1 MAAEDLKAFAQT
13 AIELSDGAMAKQ
25 AMRQARM
32 QEDEEVV
39 QMLLESRLV
48 ATTKAGRAFGVTEKA
63 RKAARDRDFQILTE
77 GDFSFLQK
85 VEYLCP
91 MGHQFTASPKSFARS
106 KQPCPLCAK
115 TRVERM
121 QVNVRLSIEHTEK
134 YLELIEYYKSKE
146 GITFLGE
153 QMSPSELESN
163 STALGR
169 FLLETALEDAYME
182 LKDQKTI
189 EEIASWIDFDDYKN
203 FSSIVHE
210 LGTNP
215 WRHKEENSEEWRRFN
230 RAKGLDKENHYLSLA
245 ISKWGK
251 NVGDRIFTQFFEK
264 ALMLAIQN
272 HNSINTSPLTEDR
285 ELERRMRRWKRNE

>member
-1 MAAEDLKAFAQT
+1 MAVADLWAFART
-13 AIELSDGAMAKQ
+13 AIDMGDAGMAVQ
-25 AMRQARM
+25 ALKQARM
-32 QEDEEVV
+32 HKDDEIV
-39 QMLLESRLV
+39 QMLLESGLI
-48 ATTKAGRAFGVTEKA
+48 AKTKTGKAWAVTEKA
-63 RKAARDRDFQILTE
+63 RNAARERDFQILTE

-91 MGHQFTASPKSFARS
+91 VGHQFTASPKSFARS
-106 KQPCPLCAK
+106 RQPCPHCAK
-115 TRVERM
+115 TGVERM
-121 QVNVRLSIEHTEK
+121 QVNVRLSIEHTQK

-153 QMSPSELESN
+153 EMSPSELESN

-189 EEIASWIDFDDYKN
+189 EEIASWIGFDNYKGI
-203 FSSIVHE
+203 SSIVRD

-215 WRHKEENSEEWRRFN
+215 WRHKKEDSDEWKRFREADRGRIEN
-230 RAKGLDKENHYLSLA
+230 DYLSLA
-245 ISKWGK
+245 LSTWGE
-251 NVGDRIFTQFFEK
+251 NLGDMYFAQFFDR

-272 HNSINTSPLTEDR
+272 HNATNTSPINEDR
-285 ELERRMRRWKRNE
+285 ELERRMKRWKRNE